1 MPVGEREQGRK
12 WGGSGRGRLGLGLR
26 GGEDGGGLG
35 LGTGRQEGR
44 VVEGSG
50 AAAAQVLAIVGGMFV
65 LFWYLHLLLVP
76 LSGSGFESL
85 SPAHTQHDL
94 AGHMSSVCPYVKWE

>member
-44 VVEGSG
+44 VVEGSR

-65 LFWYLHLLLVP
+65 LVWYLHLLLC
-76 LSGSGFESL
+76 L
-85 SPAHTQHDL
+85 SPAPDL
-94 AGHMSSVCPYVKWE
+94 SPSPLPTLSMTLLVTCPQYVLM